1 MDPHERKV
9 RMVYDAIR
17 AKNWKGAIKMVE
29 SALHKF
35 KNSPVLKSLK
45 AFSLEKLGKL
55 DQAFELCEEIRSTGT
70 IDEQVLHTLG
80 MVYRSMDRMDC
91 LTAAYVVAVEQNG
104 NDLDLLQGLFSCH
117 VRDCAFAK
125 QQQLAMKI
133 YKVSTQS
140 DKYLWWVV
148 VSIVLQVWNR
158 PGRENSPP
166 PLGIEK
172 TLKLAQ
178 SFIQKQLQ
186 TNKEL
191 RSLEGLFLYIDI
203 LYRQGNAKQVWELLN
218 TDLTKI
224 CKQPMQLMV
233 LKAQCLVALGD
244 FEGASASLR
253 EILSTEPDYWTGI
266 NALLDLYLPIEN
278 SREPEYPAWCDLNLE
293 SSQLIIN
300 HNEAPESSL
309 TEPCINAEE
318 AERAINFIQST
329 FAEKVQSASTPNP
342 SWARCSALVEVEYN
356 YRRMKCS
363 LCEESELQESII
375 RAFEIMGQLGSVS
388 NDLDVYIKHLTAPEK
403 LYERFEAK
411 RKEMSEENSSL
422 VNLLQILCSLDAVW
436 EPELTAKLT
445 TDVLKHSELD
455 SAIVSALSMRLLQS
469 PSNLVFL
476 ELGTSVWEA
485 FLIAGIASSTQSRPP
500 SINLAHSALFFL
512 LGAPNKGLEILEL
525 MEVKHTQLDSI
536 ASHFWYPFM
545 RCYHCQGAL
554 RKFTIAAMSL
564 FSTQKS
570 DVEEMTFTA
579 YQQGTYTKIL
589 EFVSFKDR
597 LEMSHTFHMIKCDQ
611 SISQIISSIRSDLKS
626 VEQSVEEACVE
637 LEPDKVNGSY
647 FSRLIFNEDV
657 QTRPQWL
664 PLVYG
669 DYRFATIEWWTQ
681 YITKQNSTK
690 KDNFEKWKQTRVSF
704 LKRRWCIPHLLKR
717 LWLMN
722 EQSSEDSTPHSALIV
737 FLEEANVPLESALE
751 CLKDRLA
758 VWESSSNKMQNLH
771 TIYLDFQ
778 SSVLFLS
785 HLAPSAFVDTTEDDS
800 CSIKT
805 LAQWTKFICEFSQ
818 KLISTSFSKLET
830 DLSCWVKTTGVLL
843 SAMLHEEVP
852 ILLITLFFWERYYY
866 RQKLQIPGLLKIIT
880 DFSVSLKSLLEII
893 IQYLNLVDDMDIE
906 RVTTNVMVLLGMMQ
920 KKCED
925 HSFQSDVIGKDI
937 DALSIYIEQLNLED
951 FDLCDEWTLWPEADL
966 SELKELLQGVFTENK
981 QCSEA
986 LLKRRA
992 VIPAVVLGSSA
1003 TAAFLSNSFIDL
1015 KFKTYSYAGKTLQL
1029 LDPELAHN
1037 LAIWAGRKGLFPRDS
1052 RPDPAALNVQFWGR
1066 IFSNPLG
1073 LAAGFDKNAETMQSS
1088 LDLGFAFVEIGS
1100 SFFVFAIQSS
1110 IGSVTPL
1117 PQEGNPKP
1125 RVFRIPQKRH
1135 SSIFPLLQ
1143 ESMKL
1148 NPHGND
1154 FTPEI
1159 NHRDDY
1165 LAVIGVNLGVN
1176 KENATDW
1183 RTAMR
1188 DYILGLRVLQSQK
1201 EFRSLVLQIR
1211 KARDEMKWSK
1221 QGPPPLLVKIAP
1233 DLTEQDKTD
1242 IARVA
1247 LRGDFDGLIISNTTT
1262 TRTGIENEKN
1272 AHEAGGMSGDPLF
1285 DQSTA
1290 LLKEMYALTKG
1301 SVPIIGCGGVST
1313 GRQAYEKIKS
1323 GILSVLVS
1331 SFQQLFPGATL
1342 VQLYTAMIYEGPVLI
1357 PKIKAELMDCLQQDH
1372 YNELSKAIGAYH
1384 LK

>member
-9 RMVYDAIR
+9 RMVYDAIG

-45 AFSLEKLGKL
+45 AFSLGKLGKL

-117 VRDCAFAK
+117 VRECAFAK
-125 QQQLAMKI
+125 QQQLAMKM
-133 YKVSTQS
+133 YKVSAQS

-166 PLGIEK
+166 PLGVDK

-203 LYRQGNAKQVWELLN
+203 LYRQ
-218 TDLTKI
+218 
-224 CKQPMQLMV
+224 
-233 LKAQCLVALGD
+233 
-244 FEGASASLR
+244 
-253 EILSTEPDYWTGI
+253 EPDYWTGI

-278 SREPEYPAWCDLNLE
+278 NRKPEYPAWCDLNSE

-300 HNEAPESSL
+300 HNETPESSL

-318 AERAINFIQST
+318 AERAISFIQST
-329 FAEKVQSASTPNP
+329 LAEKVESASTPNP
-342 SWARCSALVEVEYN
+342 SWTCCSALVEVEDN
-356 YRRMKCS
+356 YRKMKCS

-375 RAFEIMGQLGSVS
+375 RAFEIMGHLESIS
-388 NDLDVYIKHLTAPEK
+388 NDLNVYIKHLTAPEK

-411 RKEMSEENSSL
+411 GKEMSEENSSL
-422 VNLLQILCSLDAVW
+422 VNLLQVEFLYNEFCLILFQILCSLDAVW
-436 EPELTAKLT
+436 EPELTTKLT

-455 SAIVSALSMRLLQS
+455 SAIVSTLSMRLLQS

-485 FLIAGIASSTQSRPP
+485 FLIAGIASSTQSRLP

-512 LGAPNKGLEILEL
+512 LGAPNKGLEILKL
-525 MEVKHTQLDSI
+525 IEVKHTQLDSI

-564 FSTQKS
+564 YSTQKS

-579 YQQGTYTKIL
+579 YQQGNDTKIL
-589 EFVSFKDR
+589 EFASFKDR
-597 LEMSHTFHMIKCDQ
+597 LEMSHTFHLVKCDQ
-611 SISQIISSIRSDLKS
+611 NIAQIISSIRNDLKS

-637 LEPDKVNGSY
+637 LELDKVNGNY

-657 QTRPQWL
+657 QNRLQWL

-690 KDNFEKWKQTRVSF
+690 KDNFEKWKQTRLSF

-771 TIYLDFQ
+771 NIYLDFQ
-778 SSVLFLS
+778 SSVLYLS
-785 HLAPSAFVDTTEDDS
+785 HLAPSAFVDSTEDDS

-805 LAQWTKFICEFSQ
+805 LTQLTKFLCEFSQ
-818 KLISTSFSKLET
+818 KLISTSFSKLER
-830 DLSCWVKTTGVLL
+830 VLL

-852 ILLITLFFWERYYY
+852 ILLITLFFWERFYY
-866 RQKLQIPGLLKIIT
+866 RKKLQIPELLTTIT
-880 DFSVSLKSLLEII
+880 DFSASLKSLLEMI
-893 IQYLNLVDDMDIE
+893 IQYLTLVDDMDL
-906 RVTTNVMVLLGMMQ
+906 RSVTSTGPVAIQVMDACEGSFAKSMLDSLSVKDRLKSEKYNV
-920 KKCED
+920 
-925 HSFQSDVIGKDI
+925 
-937 DALSIYIEQLNLED
+937 
-951 FDLCDEWTLWPEADL
+951 TPET
-966 SELKELLQGVFTENK
+966 S
-981 QCSEA
+981 
-986 LLKRRA
+986 
-992 VIPAVVLGSSA
+992 GSS
-1003 TAAFLSNSFIDL
+1003 
-1015 KFKTYSYAGKTLQL
+1015 
-1029 LDPELAHN
+1029 
-1037 LAIWAGRKGLFPRDS
+1037 
-1052 RPDPAALNVQFWGR
+1052 
-1066 IFSNPLG
+1066 
-1073 LAAGFDKNAETMQSS
+1073 
-1088 LDLGFAFVEIGS
+1088 
-1100 SFFVFAIQSS
+1100 
-1110 IGSVTPL
+1110 
-1117 PQEGNPKP
+1117 
-1125 RVFRIPQKRH
+1125 
-1135 SSIFPLLQ
+1135 
-1143 ESMKL
+1143 
-1148 NPHGND
+1148 
-1154 FTPEI
+1154 
-1159 NHRDDY
+1159 
-1165 LAVIGVNLGVN
+1165 
-1176 KENATDW
+1176 
-1183 RTAMR
+1183 
-1188 DYILGLRVLQSQK
+1188 
-1201 EFRSLVLQIR
+1201 
-1211 KARDEMKWSK
+1211 
-1221 QGPPPLLVKIAP
+1221 
-1233 DLTEQDKTD
+1233 
-1242 IARVA
+1242 
-1247 LRGDFDGLIISNTTT
+1247 ISNTLTESLKT
-1262 TRTGIENEKN
+1262 KPLALNLPSFRKSADSEEPAIE
-1272 AHEAGGMSGDPLF
+1272 A
-1285 DQSTA
+1285 
-1290 LLKEMYALTKG
+1290 
-1301 SVPIIGCGGVST
+1301 
-1313 GRQAYEKIKS
+1313 
-1323 GILSVLVS
+1323 
-1331 SFQQLFPGATL
+1331 
-1342 VQLYTAMIYEGPVLI
+1342 
-1357 PKIKAELMDCLQQDH
+1357 
-1372 YNELSKAIGAYH
+1372 
-1384 LK
+1384 